1 MKRYPDF
8 DKAELIAQLL
18 SLTDEC
24 LVDIMSEVLPSRTPY
39 SGEPLVRHARM
50 FLGIYSIRDDGDE
63 QPTLEVIA
71 YPDGEIGA
79 SWGFCQSGESG
90 IPGIDF
96 VSASKSCL
104 SPFDGRKIHLT

>member
-1 MKRYPDF
+1 MKRCPDYN
-8 DKAELIAQLL
+8 KAELIAQLR
-18 SLTDEC
+18 SLPDA
-24 LVDIMSEVLPSRTPY
+24 LFVDIMSEVLPSRTPY
-39 SGEPLVRHARM
+39 GQEPLVKHARM

-63 QPTLEVIA
+63 LPVLEVIA
-71 YPDGEIGA
+71 YPDGEIGP
-79 SWGFCQSGESG
+79 SWGFCQSCESE